1 MGWGEHRPP
10 SLVCA
15 RHLPGGDSWDKIHIW
30 RQSSLDMVSRER
42 GHVTAGCRRQLTQ
55 GAGKPHVGVCCRSV
69 RRSPRPTLPPIPHNA
84 PPAGLTRLQH
94 QHVSGAETSEKQ
106 CRTPHTR
113 CPQTVRKRLYSAA
126 WPHGEV
132 TAWGGSGRPRLPP
145 AAAVLVSW
153 LETRRAADT
162 VWMRCLSS
170 GTPRGR
176 QTLGKHRVVTHSGP
190 TWTPSRFQ
198 LATARTPSCEHT
210 RVGLLASHA
219 SAVSHVHLPKC
230 CLCSSPE
237 MLMGGRGA
245 GARQPPRLGE
255 PPPPVLPAAWGAGRW
270 DGP

>member
-1 MGWGEHRPP
+1 M
-10 SLVCA
+10 
-15 RHLPGGDSWDKIHIW
+15 
-30 RQSSLDMVSRER
+30 LDIT
-42 GHVTAGCRRQLTQ
+42 H
-55 GAGKPHVGVCCRSV
+55 
-69 RRSPRPTLPPIPHNA
+69 TLPPD
-84 PPAGLTRLQH
+84 GQ
-94 QHVSGAETSEKQ
+94 EKALF
-106 CRTPHTR
+106 RR
-113 CPQTVRKRLYSAA
+113 M
-126 WPHGEV
+126 PHGEV

-162 VWMRCLSS
+162 VWMRRLSS

-198 LATARTPSCEHT
+198 LATARAPSCEHT

-270 DGP
+270 DGTWQGVCRAEILAVNTTNTITDHRCFSGNVKIQQRTAF